1 METLPCAAPAAYV
14 PYHALAFTGL
24 SDEALAVGSQQP
36 LPVTATF
43 GLAASTPLAGTLSA
57 SAIVGPFE
65 PELGRA
71 IWLTLS
77 GSWSGSVTVKRS
89 TDAGAT
95 RLPLTAGGLAW
106 AAFSANANEPVAEE
120 SVAEAAYYLDVTL
133 VSGTLAYAVMQ

>member
-14 PYHALAFTGL
+14 PYHALAFSGP
-24 SDEALAVGSQQP
+24 SEEALSVGSDRP

-43 GLAASTPLAGTLSA
+43 GAAASEPLAGSA
-57 SAIVGPFE
+57 SASAVVGPFL

-77 GSWSGSVTVKRS
+77 GNWAGSVTVKRS

-95 RLPLTAGGLAW
+95 RLPLTFGGLAW
-106 AAFSANANEPVAEE
+106 ASFTGNANEPVAEE
-120 SVAEAAYYLDVTL
+120 SVAGAAYYLDIAL
-133 VSGTLAYAVMQ
+133 VSGTLAYEVAQ